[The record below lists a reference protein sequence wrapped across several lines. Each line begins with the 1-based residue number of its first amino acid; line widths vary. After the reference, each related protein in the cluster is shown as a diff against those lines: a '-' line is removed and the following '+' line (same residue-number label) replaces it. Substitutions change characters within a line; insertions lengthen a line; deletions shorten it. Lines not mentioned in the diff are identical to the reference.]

1 MRVKT
6 DAIVLSK
13 IKYGDH
19 DVIVKCYTKNRGIVS
34 YLLRGILKSKKSN
47 SKIAYYQPLSI
58 LEIEENFRA
67 NQSLHYITDVKLGV
81 PYKSMHTNILKAS
94 IVMFLS
100 EVLTATLKE
109 EEANLSLYEFLE
121 TSLQWLDHETN
132 FANFH
137 LLFLLE
143 FSKHLGF
150 YPDTS
155 QANFSYFNLRSGS
168 FELKPQAPYT
178 VSGENLTFM
187 KQLLDMKFD
196 TLDSLKLHSVQRQSL
211 LNVLLFYFELHL
223 SEFRKPKSLQVLNQV
238 FS

>member
-1 MRVKT
+1 MLVKT

-19 DVIVKCYTKNRGIVS
+19 DVIVKCYTKNRGVVS
-34 YLLRGILKSKKSN
+34 YLLRGVLKSKKSN
-47 SKIAYYQPLSI
+47 SKIAYYQSLSQ
-58 LEIEENFRA
+58 LEIEENFRP
-67 NQSLHYITDVKLGV
+67 NQSLHYITDVKLRV

-100 EVLTATLKE
+100 EVLTTSLRE

-121 TSLQWLDHETN
+121 TSLQWLDHEAD

-143 FSKHLGF
+143 LSKHLGF

-155 QANFSYFNLRSGS
+155 QSDFPYFNLRSGS
-168 FELKPQAPYT
+168 FELKPQTPYS

-187 KQLLDMKFD
+187 KQLLELKFD
-196 TLDSLKLHSVQRQSL
+196 ALDSLKLHSKQRQAL
-211 LNVLLFYFELHL
+211 LHALLFYYELHL
-223 SEFRKPKSLQVLNQV
+223 TEFRKPKSLQVLNQV
-238 FS
+238 FG

>member
-1 MRVKT
+1 MLVKT
-6 DAIVLSK
+6 NAIVLSQL
-13 IKYGDH
+13 KYRDH

-47 SKIAYYQPLSI
+47 SKIAYYQPLSQ

-67 NQSLHYITDVKLGV
+67 SQSLHYITDVKLAV
-81 PYKSMHTNILKAS
+81 VYHSMHTNILKGA

-100 EVLTATLKE
+100 EVLSNTLKE
-109 EEANLSLYEFLE
+109 EEANPSLYEFLE
-121 TSLQWLDHETN
+121 TTLQWLDHETD

-155 QANFSYFNLRSGS
+155 NSDLPHFNLRSGS
-168 FELKPQAPYT
+168 FESKPQAPYT
-178 VSGENLTFM
+178 ITGENLT
-187 KQLLDMKFD
+187 LLRDLLGIKFD
-196 TLDSLKLHSVQRQSL
+196 GLSSLKLHSKQRQEF
-211 LNVLLFYFELHL
+211 LNLVLFYYELHL
-223 SEFRKPKSLQVLNQV
+223 SDFRKPKSLQVFNEV
-238 FS
+238 FH

>member
-1 MRVKT
+1 MLVKT
-6 DAIVLSK
+6 NAIVLSK

-34 YLLRGILKSKKSN
+34 YLLRGVLKSKKSN
-47 SKIAYYQPLSI
+47 SKIAYYQSLSQ

-67 NQSLHYITDVKLGV
+67 NQSLHYIKDVKLSV
-81 PYKSMHTNILKAS
+81 PYRSMHTNILKAA

-121 TSLQWLDHETN
+121 TSLQWLDYESD

-143 FSKHLGF
+143 LSKHLGF

-155 QANFSYFNLRSGS
+155 QSDLPYFNLRSGG
-168 FELKPQAPYT
+168 FELNSQTPYT
-178 VSGENLTFM
+178 VSGENLTLM
-187 KQLLDMKFD
+187 KQLLSIKFD
-196 TLDSLKLHSVQRQSL
+196 GLNSVKLNSKQRQSL
-211 LNVLLFYFELHL
+211 LNLLLFYFELHL
-223 SEFRKPKSLQVLNQV
+223 SDFKKPKSLQILNQV
-238 FS
+238 FN